1 MSKMKNPPRPY
12 GRPETQENI
21 QRNKA
26 LFEKN
31 FCPFAVYQV
40 LRNSQGNHE
49 NVIFRDV
56 NPAYEEAMNVR
67 RENLVGRSFREV
79 WPDAEPEWQEIIETV
94 VRTGISV
101 DHQGYNRDTG
111 RHFQALAFAINPEE
125 VAVLFL
131 DITPRVLAQKA
142 LKRKEERL
150 LKYRETLRRLATK
163 LTLAEEKTR
172 RQMATELH
180 DRIGYSLAMILH
192 KLHKAREEASKDQ
205 EAYVSIGEAL
215 SMVEGVIR
223 DTRSL
228 TFEISSPLLYE
239 VGLEAALESLG
250 EQILSPHQI
259 AFSFRE
265 TGPTGDLDPNV
276 KVLLFQMARELLVN
290 VIKHAQASEVR
301 LSVLREPEALA
312 IEVEDDGIGFKSAIF
327 RESPEGVFGLF
338 SIRERLRHIG
348 GIIQIASSPEGG
360 AKVTLWAPSRGREE
374 GARP

>member
-1 MSKMKNPPRPY
+1 MEHDESQFCHGCRT
-12 GRPETQENI
+12 GEDV
-21 QRNKA
+21 QRYSA

-31 FCPFAVYQV
+31 FCPFAIYEV
-40 LRNSQGNHE
+40 LRDEKGTKRQ
-49 NVIFRDV
+49 ITFRDV
-56 NPAYEEAMNVR
+56 NPAYEAVMGIA
-67 RENLVGRSFREV
+67 RENVIGKTFRNV
-79 WPDAEPEWQEIIETV
+79 WPDAEEQWLEIIEEV
-94 VRTGISV
+94 VRTGESV

-111 RHFQALAFAINPEE
+111 RHLQALAFSVNEKE

-131 DITPRVLAQKA
+131 DITPRILAQKA
-142 LKRKEERL
+142 LKRKEQRL
-150 LKYRETLRRLATK
+150 LRYRETLRRLATK

-172 RQMATELH
+172 RQIATDLH

-192 KLHKAREEASKDQ
+192 KLHQAVETEPDATHKGPLE
-205 EAYVSIGEAL
+205 EAL

-250 EQILSPHQI
+250 EQMLAPHEI
-259 AFSFRE
+259 AFHFTE
-265 TGPTGDLDPNV
+265 TGPELALNQDV

-290 VIKHAQASEVR
+290 VIKHAQAGEVR
-301 LSVLREPEALA
+301 MRIIRETDALSL
-312 IEVEDDGIGFKSAIF
+312 EVEDDGVGFSSAIF

-348 GIIQIASSPEGG
+348 GIIQVGLSPEGG
-360 AKVTLWAPSRGREE
+360 AKITLWTPTRKRGSE
-374 GARP
+374 

>member
-1 MSKMKNPPRPY
+1 MNRSRRTIPY
-12 GRPETQENI
+12 HENDEEI

-40 LRNSQGNHE
+40 LRDRQGRHE

-56 NPAYEEAMNVR
+56 NPAYEQIMNVR
-67 RENLVGRSFREV
+67 REDLVGKSFREV
-79 WPDAEPEWQEIIETV
+79 WPGAEPQWQEIIETV
-94 VRTGISV
+94 VRTGNSV

-111 RHFQALAFAINPEE
+111 RHLQALAFAINPDE

-142 LKRKEERL
+142 LKRKEARL
-150 LKYRETLRRLATK
+150 LKYKETLRRLATK

-172 RQMATELH
+172 RQLATELH

-192 KLHKAREEASKDQ
+192 KLHQAADDTAGQPSNAPVR
-205 EAYVSIGEAL
+205 EAL

-250 EQILSPHQI
+250 EQLLSPHHI
-259 AFSFRE
+259 AFRFNE
-265 TGPTGDLDPNV
+265 NGPTGYLDPNV

-290 VIKHAQASEVR
+290 AIKHARASEVK
-301 LSVLREPEALA
+301 LSVLRETEALA
-312 IEVEDDGIGFKSAIF
+312 IEVEDNGIGFQSAIF

-348 GIIQIASSPEGG
+348 GIIQIGSSSEGG
-360 AKVTLWAPSRGREE
+360 AKVTLWAPTRGRE
-374 GARP
+374 GGKHP